1 MENKKFV
8 ARVWDCQFRKHGMK
22 TSIMARIMRLGL
34 IAVVI
39 VAATL
44 TICMV
49 AYSTTLLEREYNKEI
64 TNESTATAKS
74 IEQWVTLVKTQIEA
88 QAEKAELVATG
99 TSLDK
104 RKELL
109 AAEAK
114 KTKFKDFSI
123 SYVDGKTYND
133 TDISDRDYFKAA
145 IAGTTYVSSPVLR
158 KTDNSLTIMVGTPMK
173 VTGFNGIIYGGLDVD
188 FFDEQLG
195 LLDLGEK
202 GYGIILDST
211 GTVIADPHD
220 NEYVSEQINP
230 ITKAKEDAS
239 FSEFAE
245 LAQIMISSPAGTSS
259 LTMPDGELYLVG
271 YSPVEGDEGWS
282 IAVLLNINE
291 LQASTKKMITMG
303 VVIFIGLLVLAF
315 LIILLVGTNIAYPL
329 RAAANRLK
337 SLSEGDLTGDRE
349 EVKIPGDEVGRV
361 IEGFDATQ
369 AMLREYIG
377 DIDMVLD
384 NITKGNLDIEITKE
398 YKGDFASIK
407 DNLNKIIAS
416 LNGTFTKANDASSN
430 LLEGARQVENASQA
444 LAQASTEQASAVVQ
458 ITSSIENIAKST
470 ADNTSDVIKV
480 NDLTQ
485 KAKAEAD
492 AGNEQMNRMV
502 EAMDEINEA
511 SQNISKIMKVIDDIS
526 FQTNILALNA
536 SVEAAR
542 AGVHGR
548 GFAVVAEEVRS
559 LAGKSSAAAG
569 EIAEMIDDSI
579 KKIQAGSVIATDT
592 AEKLEA
598 IVGEI
603 DGIAEIMDRIA
614 VVSKEQAEA
623 VGQVNVGIEQI
634 SSAVQNNSATSEECA
649 ASSVELSNQAKGLA
663 DQIAY
668 YKIK

>member
-49 AYSTTLLEREYNKEI
+49 TYSTTLLEREYNKEI

-88 QAEKAELVATG
+88 QSEKAELVATG

-337 SLSEGDLTGDRE
+337 SLSEGDLTSDRE
-349 EVKIPGDEVGRV
+349 DVKVPDDEVGRV

-369 AMLREYIG
+369 AMLKEYIG
-377 DIDMVLD
+377 DIDMVLG

-649 ASSVELSNQAKGLA
+649 ASSIELSNQAKGLA